1 LLIIDVQRGGPSTGL
16 PTKTEQA
23 DLLHAMY
30 GRHGES
36 PLPIVAAKTPSHCF
50 EATVEAVRLAVKY
63 RTPVILLSD
72 GYLANGTEPWR
83 LPDMA
88 DMPEIDP
95 GFATEANHTEPDGTE
110 VFWPYVRN
118 EETLARPWAPPGLAG
133 LEHRIGGL
141 EKADGS
147 GNVSYDGANHE
158 QMTRLRAAK
167 IAGIAADIPPTDVDD
182 EDGAEVLVV
191 GWGSTYGAI
200 AAGVQRVRARGHKV
214 AQAHLVHLNPF
225 PADLGEVLRRYPNV
239 LVPEVNLGQ
248 LSRLLRAEY
257 LVDAVSFTEVAGIPF
272 RAAAMEAAIL
282 QQIEGAAAPDGD
294 ANGNGKVSD

>member
-1 LLIIDVQRGGPSTGL
+1 
-16 PTKTEQA
+16 
-23 DLLHAMY
+23 MY

-50 EATVEAVRLAVKY
+50 EATLEAVRLAVKY

-83 LPDMA
+83 LPDM
-88 DMPEIDP
+88 DDLPSIEP
-95 GFATEANHTEPDGTE
+95 GFATEPNHTDAEGNE
-110 VFWPYVRN
+110 AFWPYVRD
-118 EETLARPWAPPGLAG
+118 EQTLARPWAPPGVAG

-158 QMTRLRAAK
+158 TMTRLRAAK
-167 IAGIAADIPPTDVDD
+167 IAGIALDIPPTDVDAQ
-182 EDGAEVLVV
+182 DGAEVLVI

-200 AAGVQRVRARGHKV
+200 AAGVERIRARGHKV
-214 AQAHLVHLNPF
+214 DQAHLVHLNPF
-225 PADLGEVLRRYPNV
+225 PADLGEVVGRYRRV
-239 LVPEVNLGQ
+239 LVPEVNTGQ

-257 LVDAVSFTEVAGIPF
+257 LVDAISFTQVEGIPF

-282 QQIEGAAAPDGD
+282 RQIESAAGSTTGPG
-294 ANGNGKVSD
+294 GNGSAPSTGKATD